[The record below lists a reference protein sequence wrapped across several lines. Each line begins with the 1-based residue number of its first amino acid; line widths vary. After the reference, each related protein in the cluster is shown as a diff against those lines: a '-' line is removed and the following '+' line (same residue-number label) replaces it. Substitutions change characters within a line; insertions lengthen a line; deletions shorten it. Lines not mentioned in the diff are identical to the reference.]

1 MKPDFD
7 AAYKTAIEYRNGERD
22 LLFERLNYFLVGTA
36 FLATAYATLV
46 IEQLSHPSNT
56 IFYLAWLINGVGFYL
71 SVFFAIINNLNSK
84 ILIRLDCY
92 IHNFEIGSIHTY
104 APFTHIHDNVIK
116 QVFEDYF
123 HNNTLE
129 FIAGPITGVV
139 RYFREPFDQREAFVP
154 YFVPLGFAIFWAIAF
169 FFILQ
174 GHILLKI
181 LYFLPLIVVI
191 VWGAYH
197 MANNKW
203 TRFEC
208 NFIIRMAAAILVAL
222 VPLIL
227 EIFKLRIPI
236 WSIVLIEVVALLIIG
251 IAFFTKKT
259 KPDTT
264 IETEPKIATNENQV
278 KETEAAKTEDKI
290 DGEK

>member
-1 MKPDFD
+1 
-7 AAYKTAIEYRNGERD
+7 
-22 LLFERLNYFLVGTA
+22 
-36 FLATAYATLV
+36 
-46 IEQLSHPSNT
+46 
-56 IFYLAWLINGVGFYL
+56 
-71 SVFFAIINNLNSK
+71 
-84 ILIRLDCY
+84 
-92 IHNFEIGSIHTY
+92 
-104 APFTHIHDNVIK
+104 
-116 QVFEDYF
+116 
-123 HNNTLE
+123 
-129 FIAGPITGVV
+129 
-139 RYFREPFDQREAFVP
+139 
-154 YFVPLGFAIFWAIAF
+154 
-169 FFILQ
+169 
-174 GHILLKI
+174 
-181 LYFLPLIVVI
+181 
-191 VWGAYH
+191 

-278 KETEAAKTEDKI
+278 KETEAATKPEDNI
-290 DGEK
+290 DVEK